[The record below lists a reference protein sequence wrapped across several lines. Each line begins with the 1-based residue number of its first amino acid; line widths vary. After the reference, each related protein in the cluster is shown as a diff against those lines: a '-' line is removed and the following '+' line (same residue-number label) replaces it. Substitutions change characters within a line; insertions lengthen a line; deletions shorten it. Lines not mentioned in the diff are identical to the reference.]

1 MTDKM
6 GDYVNFISN
15 HKHEFKCLISGFLW
29 KLKQRSII
37 GVTLYDFSLTLNR
50 PAKVVDF
57 KVVTR
62 TDLKQ

>member
-1 MTDKM
+1 MTDNM
-6 GDYVNFISN
+6 GVYVNLISN
-15 HKHEFKCLISGFLW
+15 HKHEIKCLISGLLW

-37 GVTLYDFSLTLNR
+37 GVTLYDFSSTLNR

-57 KVVTR
+57 KVVTQ